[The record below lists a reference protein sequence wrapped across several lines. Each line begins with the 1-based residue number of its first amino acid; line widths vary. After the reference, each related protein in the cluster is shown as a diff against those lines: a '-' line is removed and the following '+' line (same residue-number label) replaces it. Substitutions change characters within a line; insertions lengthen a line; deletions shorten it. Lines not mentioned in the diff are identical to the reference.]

1 MPEYRLVGFISDLDG
16 NQHQLFSADPVLR
29 SGDDL
34 FVAEA
39 KQWTPDRLRRISPSD
54 LRFVE
59 QIPDEEQVSIQPGE
73 VVWLAGRSF
82 AAELT
87 AITRTPASSLAQ
99 LRREI
104 ARWNRTRRLGFA
116 WSVGTRA
123 QLMRLIAEPT
133 TDITA
138 LLHRAL
144 FDRQELSHGDAES
157 YFLVFR
163 GLVQQ
168 DSLEHLVT
176 RAVYYQARHDDQR
189 LMSVARRAVRVGVA
203 VDSDDFLAAVRARIS
218 RLSEP
223 RPADAGRVVPQK
235 GRVKADVL
243 ALLGSMMLVETG
255 AAAEHIPTQRALFT
269 HRDSALR
276 AQTVA
281 AAIAALTDR
290 GTSVENAANMDL
302 VRND

>member
-1 MPEYRLVGFISDLDG
+1 MLEYRLVGFISDLDG
-16 NQHQLFSADPVLR
+16 NQNQVFTADPVLR

-39 KQWTPDRLRRISPSD
+39 KQWTPEQLRKVSPSA

-59 QIPDEEQVSIQPGE
+59 QIPDEEQVTVQPGE
-73 VVWLAGRSF
+73 VVWLAGRTF
-82 AAELT
+82 VTELA

-104 ARWNRTRRLGFA
+104 GRWNRTRRLGFA

-138 LLHRAL
+138 MLNRAL

-163 GLVQQ
+163 GLVQR
-168 DSLEHLVT
+168 DTLEHLVT

-203 VDSDDFLAAVRARIS
+203 TDNDDFLAGVRARIS

-223 RPADAGRVVPQK
+223 RPADAGQVRPQK
-235 GRVKADVL
+235 GSVRADVL
-243 ALLGSMMLVETG
+243 ALLGSMMIVETG
-255 AAAEHIPTQRALFT
+255 AAAEHAPQQWAPFK

-281 AAIAALTDR
+281 AAITALTDR
-290 GTSVENAANMDL
+290 SISMEDAANMGRLRHD
-302 VRND
+302 